1 MDVSYCTLV
10 DGMDI
15 QSPLNALF
23 EKNVECNYKI
33 LSKKIFWFGIDKN
46 DILTT
51 RRVLHLTI
59 IHAVLFVYEAFQR
72 EREREREREHMEWLN
87 KVSLFQKETFFIQWI
102 QWNHLI

>member
-1 MDVSYCTLV
+1 MDVSYCILI
-10 DGMDI
+10 DGMAI
-15 QSPLNALF
+15 QSPLKALF

-72 EREREREREHMEWLN
+72 ESERERERERTHWVIE
-87 KVSLFQKETFFIQWI
+87 
-102 QWNHLI
+102 